1 MVQYEKMKILFPG
14 IFLCL
19 LFANCV
25 STKYTYDFEKGKE
38 LNFSMGKWLLNKP
51 YMNPEINRVYDIAVN
66 DFSAI
71 LKDSLMEVEDLRGS
85 HLIPN
90 KMPYTPTK
98 KELED
103 IALGSRCDY
112 LINYKLT
119 ILSAENYSFTT
130 SPPIGTVIRINEAMA
145 EILIYDL
152 NTLEVLS
159 QSSAIGKVKVK
170 ISSEDSG
177 GTYVNLASNISRSAF
192 SRLIKRYE
200 KYRIK

>member
-1 MVQYEKMKILFPG
+1 
-14 IFLCL
+14 
-19 LFANCV
+19 
-25 STKYTYDFEKGKE
+25 
-38 LNFSMGKWLLNKP
+38 
-51 YMNPEINRVYDIAVN
+51 
-66 DFSAI
+66 
-71 LKDSLMEVEDLRGS
+71 
-85 HLIPN
+85 
-90 KMPYTPTK
+90 MPYTPTK